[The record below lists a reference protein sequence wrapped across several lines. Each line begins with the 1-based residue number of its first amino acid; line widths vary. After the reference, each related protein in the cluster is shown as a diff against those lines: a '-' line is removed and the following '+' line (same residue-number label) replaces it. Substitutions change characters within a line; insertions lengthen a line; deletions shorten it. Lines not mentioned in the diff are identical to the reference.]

1 MEEHIEKDRIG
12 GRTITNLQF
21 AHDTDA
27 LAEEEKETLD
37 KAACT
42 RYKMEISAEKT
53 KLLGVCNCGYVPLGN
68 LGNIVMKIETT
79 AKRPN

>member
-1 MEEHIEKDRIG
+1 MEENIEKDRIG

-21 AHDTDA
+21 AHDTDV
-27 LAEEEKETLD
+27 LAEEEKENLD
-37 KAACT
+37 KACT

-53 KLLGVCNCGYVPLGN
+53 KLLGVCNCGN

-79 AKRPN
+79 TKRPK